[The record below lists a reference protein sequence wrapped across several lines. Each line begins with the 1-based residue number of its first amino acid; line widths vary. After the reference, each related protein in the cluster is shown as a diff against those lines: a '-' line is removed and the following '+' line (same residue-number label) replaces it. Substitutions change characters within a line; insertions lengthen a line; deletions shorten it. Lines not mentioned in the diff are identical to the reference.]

1 MRRRTHEFLS
11 RRGEGTQCCRGVG
24 EVSTRRVGPWPPCK
38 RLASAIRARHG
49 RHGKQTLYRDVA
61 GTEPVSSMAT
71 GSEED
76 IILFVFGMI
85 DMYTPKCGKKP
96 KEFMQIVY
104 QVNVD

>member
-1 MRRRTHEFLS
+1 M
-11 RRGEGTQCCRGVG
+11 
-24 EVSTRRVGPWPPCK
+24 
-38 RLASAIRARHG
+38 
-49 RHGKQTLYRDVA
+49 A

-85 DMYTPKCGKKP
+85 DMYTPKCNKKP

-104 QVNVD
+104 QVKVD

>member
-1 MRRRTHEFLS
+1 MRRQTHEFLS
-11 RRGEGTQCCRGVG
+11 RRGRKPNAAGGRRGFHTACR
-24 EVSTRRVGPWPPCK
+24 PLAPPCK

-49 RHGKQTLYRDVA
+49 RHGKLTLYRDVA
-61 GTEPVSSMAT
+61 GAEPVSSMAT

-85 DMYTPKCGKKP
+85 DMYTPKCNKKP
-96 KEFMQIVY
+96 KEFMQIAY

>member
-1 MRRRTHEFLS
+1 MLPGGGEASIRRA
-11 RRGEGTQCCRGVG
+11 
-24 EVSTRRVGPWPPCK
+24 GPWPPCK

-49 RHGKQTLYRDVA
+49 RHGKLTLYRDMA
-61 GTEPVSSMAT
+61 GAEPASSMAA

-85 DMYTPKCGKKP
+85 DMYTPKCNKKP

-104 QVNVD
+104 QVKVD